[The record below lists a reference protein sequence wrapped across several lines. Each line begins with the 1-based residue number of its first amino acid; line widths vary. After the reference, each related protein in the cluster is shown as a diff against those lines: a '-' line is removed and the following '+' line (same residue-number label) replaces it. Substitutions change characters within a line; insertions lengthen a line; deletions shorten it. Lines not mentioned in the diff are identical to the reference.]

1 MKKLLVCLMVCFSLS
16 VLLNSCEEEETFF
29 QESFLIGKW
38 AQGTL
43 YYKYLSDYT
52 GKTWD
57 TADDVTEAEAQKFT
71 WTLVK
76 SELTHIHI
84 MEVGGNVPKVYT
96 VTELTETT
104 LKYKD
109 DFGTTYSFTKQ

>member
-16 VLLNSCEEEETFF
+16 VLLNSCAEEETFF

-104 LKYKD
+104 LKYQD
-109 DFGTTYSFTKQ
+109 DFGKTYTFTKQ

>member
-1 MKKLLVCLMVCFSLS
+1 MKKLLVCLMVCFSLT
-16 VLLNSCEEEETFF
+16 VLLNSCEEDETFF
-29 QESFLIGKW
+29 QESYLIGKW

-109 DFGTTYSFTKQ
+109 DFGKTYTFTKQ